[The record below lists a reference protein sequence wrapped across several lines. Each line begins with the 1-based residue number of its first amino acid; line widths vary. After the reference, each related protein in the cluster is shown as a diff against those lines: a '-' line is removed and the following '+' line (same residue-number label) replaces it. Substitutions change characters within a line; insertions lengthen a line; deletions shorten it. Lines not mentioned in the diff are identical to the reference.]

1 MSKGRIVRS
10 IAGFFYVEPAEFDG
24 KLVECTARGKLKLQP
39 EALVVGDWVDYEL
52 EEGKGVI
59 TRVYPR
65 ENLLR
70 RPYIANVNLIVLVFA
85 HTNPEP
91 NDFLM
96 AKFLVLAETSG
107 IPYIIV
113 LNKTDLVAQRKA
125 NQLAERYRNNGYQ
138 VLCTSVVSHLGK
150 RKLQAALAGKV
161 AVFAGPSGVGKSAL
175 LNMVSPGL
183 ELRTGAVSEKIG
195 RGKHT
200 TREVQ
205 LLKTKQNGYIAD
217 TPGFTQI
224 DLDFIEPKQ
233 LADYFPEFEP
243 YRENCKF
250 SSCCH
255 DAEPQCGVK
264 QAVSESKIDSIRYQN
279 YLDLLA
285 EVRNFHKNRYR

>member
-1 MSKGRIVRS
+1 LPVGRIVRS
-10 IAGFFYVEPAEFDG
+10 IAGFFYVEPVESDG
-24 KLVECTARGKLKLQP
+24 KLIECAARGKLKYQS

-52 EEGKGVI
+52 EETKGVI
-59 TRVYPR
+59 TRVHPR
-65 ENLLR
+65 ENLLK

-85 HTNPEP
+85 HTNPDP
-91 NDFLM
+91 NDLLM
-96 AKFLVLAETSG
+96 AKFLVLAESSG
-107 IPYIIV
+107 IPYMIV
-113 LNKTDLVAQRKA
+113 FNKTDLVSKRKA
-125 NQLAERYRNNGYQ
+125 NQLAEKYRNYGYK

-150 RKLQAALAGKV
+150 RKLQQELAGKV

-205 LLKTKQNGYIAD
+205 LLKTRQNGYIAD

-224 DLDFIEPKQ
+224 DLDFIEPQQ
-233 LADYFPEFEP
+233 LSDYFPEFESFKE
-243 YRENCKF
+243 YCKF
-250 SSCCH
+250 STCCH

-264 QAVSESKIDSIRYQN
+264 QAVSECKVDEMRYQN
-279 YLDLLA
+279 YLELLA
-285 EVRNFHKNRYR
+285 EVRKFYKNRYR